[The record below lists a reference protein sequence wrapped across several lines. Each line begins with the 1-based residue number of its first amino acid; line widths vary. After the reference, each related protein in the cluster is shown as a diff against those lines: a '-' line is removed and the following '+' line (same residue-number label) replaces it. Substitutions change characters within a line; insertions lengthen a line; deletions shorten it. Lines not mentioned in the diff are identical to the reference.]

1 MYLNKFVYI
10 VVPAYNEEKLISRVI
25 SSIPDYIDKIIV
37 IDDGS
42 TDRTS
47 EVVNSFINKRIIL
60 IRHEK
65 NRGVGASIATGYSK
79 ALELGAD
86 ITAVMA
92 GDAQMDP
99 AYLPRLFNPIIEGQ
113 ADYTKGNRLLFKSHR
128 ESMPRFRLMG
138 NAVLSFL
145 TKISSGY
152 WHVMDPQNGY
162 TAISHWALEKLDL
175 ESIYEGYGYCND
187 ILIKLN
193 VFSIKVK
200 DVEIPAVYGE
210 EKSKIKVPK
219 YTLRLSYLLTK
230 KFFWRL
236 KEKYV
241 MRDFHPLVL
250 FYLFGFLLF
259 PLGIL
264 LGLDLLYYRI
274 TAGSFSV
281 PSVIL
286 TALLIITGLQF
297 ILFAMFFD
305 MEANRMEQRI

>member
-1 MYLNKFVYI
+1 MYKEKSVFVTI
-10 VVPAYNEEKLISRVI
+10 PAYNEEKLISKVL
-25 SSIPDYIDKIIV
+25 SSIPSYIDKIIV

-47 EVVNSFINKRIIL
+47 DVIKAFKDTRIIL
-60 IRHEK
+60 IKHET
-65 NRGVGASIATGYSK
+65 NRGVGAAIATGYSK

-86 ITAVMA
+86 ITAIMA
-92 GDAQMDP
+92 GDAQMNP
-99 AYLPRLFNPIIEGQ
+99 AFLPRLLDPIIEGQ
-113 ADYTKGNRLLFKSHR
+113 ADYTKGNRLLFRSHR
-128 ESMPRFRLMG
+128 ESMPRFRLLG

-152 WHVMDPQNGY
+152 WHIMDPQNGY
-162 TAISHWALEKLDL
+162 TAISHRALEKL
-175 ESIYEGYGYCND
+175 EIGSIYQGYGYCND

-193 VFSIKVK
+193 VFSMNVK

-210 EKSKIKVPK
+210 EKSKIKMPK

-250 FYLFGFLLF
+250 FYLFGFILS

-264 LGLDLLYYRI
+264 LGLYILYFRF
-274 TAGSFSV
+274 TEGSFSV

-305 MEANRMEQRI
+305 MEANRMEQNN